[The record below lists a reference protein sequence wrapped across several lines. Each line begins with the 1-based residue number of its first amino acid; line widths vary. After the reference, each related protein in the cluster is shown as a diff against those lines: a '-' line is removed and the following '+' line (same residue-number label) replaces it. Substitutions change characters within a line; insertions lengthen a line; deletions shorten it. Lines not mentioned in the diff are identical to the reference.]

1 MFISIGAED
10 SLNYTPSQFLNEICE
25 YRSQTTSSSQDKKS
39 SSALTFGWLLQTC
52 LLSDIPMSC
61 EFITFLS
68 ELQDSYSPIRVK
80 YLTFFIKLF
89 KENKYI
95 EKYEY

>member
-1 MFISIGAED
+1 MFMSIGAED
-10 SLNYTPSQFLNEICE
+10 SLNYTPSQFLNEICD
-25 YRSQTTSSSQDKKS
+25 YRSQPTCSSQEKKS

-61 EFITFLS
+61 EFITFLR

-80 YLTFFIKLF
+80 SLTFSSKCL
-89 KENKYI
+89 
-95 EKYEY
+95 